1 MLIMFLKDLTI
12 VTGISRA
19 VAYFNISLSVLVFL
33 FFLFL
38 FVFVFCFVFSI
49 VVCFKLNF
57 CFLKF

>member
-38 FVFVFCFVFSI
+38 FVFVFFFSI

>member
-38 FVFVFCFVFSI
+38 FVFVFFFLI
-49 VVCFKLNF
+49 VVFF
-57 CFLKF
+57 